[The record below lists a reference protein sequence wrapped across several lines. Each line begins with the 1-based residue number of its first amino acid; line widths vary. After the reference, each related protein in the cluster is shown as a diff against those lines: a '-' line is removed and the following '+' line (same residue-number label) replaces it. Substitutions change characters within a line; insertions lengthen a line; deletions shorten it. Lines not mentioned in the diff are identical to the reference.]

1 MTAEYRLSSQYHIML
16 YSIFA
21 AYVLACAG
29 AALAKPEQIRAV
41 QDPIF
46 HFYLQSYP
54 KNGKFMTS
62 ACTWEGLPRKMRKGQ
77 ACPGME
83 CHADLV

>member
-1 MTAEYRLSSQYHIML
+1 ML

-29 AALAKPEQIRAV
+29 AVLAKPEQIRAV

-54 KNGKFMTS
+54 KNGKSTTR
-62 ACTWEGLPRKMRKGQ
+62 ARTWEEQTRRMR
-77 ACPGME
+77 
-83 CHADLV
+83 

>member
-54 KNGKFMTS
+54 KNGKFT
-62 ACTWEGLPRKMRKGQ
+62 PRAPYLG
-77 ACPGME
+77 GMNE
-83 CHADLV
+83 EYERGASLFQYEQSY